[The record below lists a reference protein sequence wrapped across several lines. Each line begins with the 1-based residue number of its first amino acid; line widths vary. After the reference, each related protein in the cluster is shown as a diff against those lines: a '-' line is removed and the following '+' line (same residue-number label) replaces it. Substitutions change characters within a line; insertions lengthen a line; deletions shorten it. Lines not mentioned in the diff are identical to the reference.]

1 MFVQDNAFYFFK
13 ILSEQPSWLQTGLSM
28 SPRGYSDLSRLKAVI
43 VSIQSRHI
51 IQFEFILETTC
62 TVPVSFTYLLWKIL
76 RFFSD
81 FYKNIMFSIN
91 SHA

>member
-1 MFVQDNAFYFFK
+1 MFVQDNAF
-13 ILSEQPSWLQTGLSM
+13 
-28 SPRGYSDLSRLKAVI
+28 RGYSDLSRLKAVI

-62 TVPVSFTYLLWKIL
+62 TVPVPFTFTLEDIEIFLY
-76 RFFSD
+76 
-81 FYKNIMFSIN
+81 FYKSIMFSIN